1 MGEEEAAKVKVLL
14 ANFVTLVDFL
24 SCHCQLGHHDSC
36 EHTLKT
42 LDDFISHVGTMKVE
56 WCDKMTPQSIT
67 PYFHLLEYHV
77 GSQLIRSPFGSIAP
91 YQLQGQESIH
101 QEHTSIMFRATNR
114 KGNKSYAIA

>member
-1 MGEEEAAKVKVLL
+1 
-14 ANFVTLVDFL
+14 
-24 SCHCQLGHHDSC
+24 
-36 EHTLKT
+36 
-42 LDDFISHVGTMKVE
+42 
-56 WCDKMTPQSIT
+56 MTPQSIT

-114 KGNKSYAIA
+114 KGNKSYAIAVHELLVFMYNLHPEITNLERQGVNKLNFKLLPSLQGMTDVICTSQIVR